1 MAFFDSAK
9 NRALWQ
15 RELAGLR
22 EEKERRARDGYV
34 PGVDRET
41 DRDGANSHRIRTSYV
56 KLEMEEYQAQRD
68 LARQKLEE
76 RELARERMAAQRQ
89 PRQPER
95 TRERQL

>member
-15 RELAGLR
+15 RELSGLR
-22 EEKERRARDGYV
+22 EEKERRAREGYV
-34 PGVDRET
+34 PGMDRET
-41 DRDGANSHRIRTSYV
+41 ARDGANPHRIRTSYAQ
-56 KLEMEEYQAQRD
+56 LEMEEYQAQRD

-89 PRQPER
+89 FRQPER
-95 TRERQL
+95 TQERQL

>member
-15 RELAGLR
+15 RELSGLR
-22 EEKERRARDGYV
+22 EEKERRAREGYV
-34 PGVDRET
+34 PGMDRET
-41 DRDGANSHRIRTSYV
+41 ARDGANPHRIRTSYAQ
-56 KLEMEEYQAQRD
+56 LEMEEYQAQRD